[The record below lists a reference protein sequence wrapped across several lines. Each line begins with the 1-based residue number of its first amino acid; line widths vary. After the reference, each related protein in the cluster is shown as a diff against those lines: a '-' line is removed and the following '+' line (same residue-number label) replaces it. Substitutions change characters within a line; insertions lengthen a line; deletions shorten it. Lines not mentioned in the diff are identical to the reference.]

1 MEIISE
7 YTIMFSDPC
16 KIWTDLLQTLRSCP
30 NHTAAVF
37 EGRNEELRTVPQHV
51 VKNLPSRKVH
61 SHLYII
67 FGP

>member
-7 YTIMFSDPC
+7 YTDMCYGQC
-16 KIWTDLLQTLRSCP
+16 KIRIVLLHSLKSCP

-37 EGRNEELRTVPQHV
+37 EGRNEALRKIPQHV
-51 VKNLPSRKVH
+51 VKNLLSRKVH
-61 SHLYII
+61 NHLYVI